1 MPTFPTIPETIT
13 VHLGAPDENV
23 MNVTESFTDYIKNV
37 ASSEIYPT
45 WPEEAIRANVLAQIS
60 VALNR
65 VYTEYYRSR
74 GYEFDIT
81 DSPAYD
87 QKYTYRKDIFSNVSE
102 IVDDIFNSYI
112 RREGNVEPLF
122 AQFCD
127 GVEVV
132 CDGLSQWGSVELSN
146 QGLNYEQIL
155 RRFYGNN
162 IEIVRD
168 VPVENIPESAPPVP
182 LREGDTGRDVEQIQ
196 IKLNRISRNFPG
208 IPKISPQDG
217 FFDTG
222 TTEAVRKFQEVFDL
236 TPDGIVGKAT
246 WYRINFIYNAVKK
259 LFELNS
265 EGLRISELETTFS
278 ETLKEGD
285 ESVGV
290 LTLQYYLNYIGLFLP
305 TVSSPNID
313 GVFGS
318 DTRASV
324 LSFQR
329 AYGLPETGEVDR
341 LTWDNIENVYFSYLR
356 SIPYEFSPGIVL
368 PFPGRVLRP
377 GMSGDDVLAL
387 QEYLNYIANTY
398 TEIPK
403 TTVDGVYGPGTDRAV
418 NAFKEIFNI
427 PGAPSR
433 VTAILWNAITNVYD
447 DLYNGTA
454 AVSAEAN
461 RGFNDKYGL
470 LHMLPLNVGEYQ
482 DAVLVLKALVIELRK
497 YYPDS
502 EGFEGG
508 RMYTKLLGEEVRRLR
523 GIFNLGESTGVD
535 RDFYTRAVLELEL
548 RKKNKDIRKE

>member
-1 MPTFPTIPETIT
+1 MPNIPAIPETIT
-13 VHLGAPDENV
+13 VHLGSPDSNAT
-23 MNVTESFTDYIKNV
+23 NVTESFSDYIKNV

-74 GYEFDIT
+74 GYDFDIT

-87 QKYTYRKDIFSNVSE
+87 QKYTYRKDIFSNVSQ
-102 IVDDIFNSYI
+102 IVDEIFNSYI
-112 RREGNVEPLF
+112 RRSGNVEPLF

-155 RRFYGNN
+155 KRYYGND

-168 VPVENIPESAPPVP
+168 VPIEDIPESAPPVP

-208 IPKISPQDG
+208 IPRISPQDG
-217 FFDTG
+217 FFDTS
-222 TTEAVRKFQEVFDL
+222 TTAAVTKFQEVFDL
-236 TPDGIVGKAT
+236 TPDGIVGRAT

-265 EGLRISELETTFS
+265 EGLRISELETVYTD
-278 ETLKEGD
+278 TLKEGD
-285 ESVGV
+285 ESIGV
-290 LTLQYYLNYIGLFLP
+290 LTLQYYLNYIGLFLS
-305 TVSSPNID
+305 TVSSPGID
-313 GVFGS
+313 GVFGT
-318 DTRASV
+318 DTKASV

-356 SIPYEFSPGIVL
+356 SIPYEFSPGVVL

-387 QEYLNYIANTY
+387 QEYLNYISDTY
-398 TEIPK
+398 PEIPK
-403 TTVDGVYGPGTDRAV
+403 ITADGIYGPGTDRSV

-427 PGAPSR
+427 PGTPSR
-433 VTAILWNAITNVYD
+433 VTAILWSAITNVYD
-447 DLYNGTA
+447 DLYNVARPASA
-454 AVSAEAN
+454 AESEYPYDILALSE
-461 RGFNDKYGL
+461 R
-470 LHMLPLNVGEYQ
+470 LPIDVGAYSR
-482 DAVLVLKALVIELRK
+482 DVLTLKALISSLSLW
-497 YYPDS
+497 YPGG
-502 EGFEGG
+502 EGFENNM
-508 RMYTKLLGEEVRRLR
+508 MYTKLFSNEVRRMR
-523 GIFNLGESTGVD
+523 RIFGLKDVGYFD
-535 RDFYTRAVLELEL
+535 RELLFRVISEITL
-548 RKKNKDIRKE
+548 RKKLDNKPG

>member
-1 MPTFPTIPETIT
+1 MPTPPTIPETIT
-13 VHLGAPDENV
+13 VHLGAPSENTS
-23 MNVTESFTDYIKNV
+23 NVTVSFSDYIKNV

-45 WPEEAIRANVLAQIS
+45 WPEEAIKANVLAQIS

-65 VYTEYYRSR
+65 VYTEFYRSS
-74 GYEFDIT
+74 GYDFDIT

-87 QKYTYRKDIFSNVSE
+87 QRYTYGKDVFTNISQ
-102 IVDDIFNSYI
+102 IVDEIFNSYI
-112 RREGNVEPLF
+112 RRSGNVEPLF

-146 QGLNYEQIL
+146 QGLDYEQIL
-155 RRFYGNN
+155 RSYYGDD
-162 IEIVRD
+162 IEIVRN
-168 VPVENIPESAPPVP
+168 VPVENIEGSAPAVP

-196 IKLNRISRNFPG
+196 IKLNRIARNFPG
-208 IPKISPQDG
+208 IPRISPQDG

-222 TTEAVRKFQEVFDL
+222 TTDAVRKFQEVFDL

-265 EGLRISELETTFS
+265 EGLRVAELESRYT
-278 ETLKEGD
+278 ETLREGD

-290 LTLQYYLNYIGLFLP
+290 LTLQYYLNYIGLFIP
-305 TVSSPNID
+305 AVSSPNID
-313 GVFGS
+313 GAFGT
-318 DTRASV
+318 DTKNSV
-324 LSFQR
+324 ISFQR

-356 SIPYEFSPGIVL
+356 SIPYNFSPGIVL

-377 GMSGDDVLAL
+377 GMSGDDVKAL
-387 QEYLNYIANTY
+387 QEYLNYISDTY

-403 TTVDGVYGPGTDRAV
+403 ITVDGIFGPGTERAV
-418 NAFKEIFNI
+418 NAFKELFNI

-433 VTAILWNAITNVYD
+433 VTAILWSAITNVYD

-454 AVSAEAN
+454 AVFADKKEASVDELLY
-461 RGFNDKYGL
+461 RRITLPRDVGDYGR
-470 LHMLPLNVGEYQ
+470 
-482 DAVLVLKALVIELRK
+482 DVLYLKAIISELAEF
-497 YYPDS
+497 YPDS
-502 EGFEGG
+502 EGFEANM
-508 RMYTKLLGEEVRRLR
+508 MYTPLFGDEVKRIRKIFGMSEDTSFDTSLLERIRSEMR
-523 GIFNLGESTGVD
+523 I
-535 RDFYTRAVLELEL
+535 
-548 RKKNKDIRKE
+548 RKKS

>member
-1 MPTFPTIPETIT
+1 MPIFPTIPETIT
-13 VHLGAPDENV
+13 VHLGAPEENV
-23 MNVTESFTDYIKNV
+23 QNVTESFTDYIKNV

-45 WPEEAIRANVLAQIS
+45 WPEEAIKANVLAQIS

-81 DSPAYD
+81 SSPAYD
-87 QKYTYRKDIFSNVSE
+87 QKYTYRKDIFSNVSR

-127 GVEVV
+127 GVEVE
-132 CDGLSQWGSVELSN
+132 CDGLSQWGSVTLSN
-146 QGLNYEQIL
+146 QGLAYDEIIK
-155 RRFYGNN
+155 RYYGNDV
-162 IEIVRD
+162 EIVTG

-182 LREGDTGRDVEQIQ
+182 LREGDTGQDVEQIQ

-208 IPKISPQDG
+208 IPKIAPQDG
-217 FFDTG
+217 FFDTS
-222 TTEAVRKFQEVFDL
+222 TTEAVKKFQEVFDL
-236 TPDGIVGKAT
+236 TPDGIVGRAT

-265 EGLRISELETTFS
+265 EGLRISELESRFT

-290 LTLQYYLNYIGLFLP
+290 LTLQYYLNYIGLFLS
-305 TVSSPNID
+305 TVSSPTID
-313 GVFGS
+313 GSFGA
-318 DTRASV
+318 DTKASV

-329 AYGLPETGEVDR
+329 AYDLPETGEVDR

-377 GMSGDDVLAL
+377 GMSGDDVEAL
-387 QEYLNYIANTY
+387 QEYLNFISNTY
-398 TEIPK
+398 PEIPK
-403 TTVDGVYGPGTDRAV
+403 VTVDGVYGPGTDRAV
-418 NAFKEIFNI
+418 NAFRERFGI

-433 VTAILWNAITNVYD
+433 VTAILWQAITNIYD

-454 AVSAEAN
+454 AVMAN
-461 RGFNDKYGL
+461 ESYF
-470 LHMLPLNVGEYQ
+470 MLELEELCKNLPRDVGDYCDE
-482 DAVLVLKALVIELRK
+482 VLTLKGIVSEILPF
-497 YYPDS
+497 YPEG
-502 EGFEGG
+502 EGFESG
-508 RMYTKLLGEEVRRLR
+508 RMYTELFGKEIRRLR
-523 GIFNLGESTGVD
+523 GIMRLSDTSAFD
-535 RDFYTRAVLELEL
+535 RELLSRLVYEIKL
-548 RKKNKDIRKE
+548 IKKLQMQKKR

>member
-1 MPTFPTIPETIT
+1 MPNPTIPETIT
-13 VHLGAPDENV
+13 VHLGAPSESAT
-23 MNVTESFTDYIKNV
+23 NVTESFPDYIKNV

-45 WPEEAIRANVLAQIS
+45 WPEEAIKANVLAQIS

-65 VYTEYYRSR
+65 VFTEFYRSS
-74 GYEFDIT
+74 GYDFDIT

-87 QKYTYRKDIFSNVSE
+87 QKYTYGKDIYSNVSQ
-102 IVDDIFNSYI
+102 IVDEIFDSYI

-155 RRFYGNN
+155 RNYYGND

-168 VPVENIPESAPPVP
+168 VPVANIPESAPPVA
-182 LREGDTGRDVEQIQ
+182 LREGDTGQDVEQIQ
-196 IKLNRISRNFPG
+196 IRLNRISRNFPG
-208 IPKISPQDG
+208 IPRISPQDG

-222 TTEAVRKFQEVFDL
+222 TTDAVRKFQEVFDL

-265 EGLRISELETTFS
+265 EGLRIAELDTTYS
-278 ETLKEGD
+278 DTLREGD

-290 LTLQYYLNYIGLFLP
+290 LTLQYYLNYVGLFVP
-305 TVSSPNID
+305 SVSSPAID
-313 GVFGS
+313 GTFGT
-318 DTRASV
+318 DTRNSV
-324 LSFQR
+324 ISFQR

-341 LTWDNIENVYFSYLR
+341 LTWDNIENVYFAFLR
-356 SIPYEFSPGIVL
+356 SIPYSFSPGIVL

-377 GMSGDDVLAL
+377 GMSGDDVRAL
-387 QEYLNYIANTY
+387 QEYLNYISNTY

-403 TTVDGVYGPGTDRAV
+403 ITVDGIFGPGTERAV
-418 NAFKEIFNI
+418 NAFRERFNI
-427 PGAPSR
+427 PGAASR
-433 VTAILWNAITNVYD
+433 VTAILWSAITNVYD

-454 AVSAEAN
+454 AV
-461 RGFNDKYGL
+461 FNDTSNDVEIFGQIA
-470 LHMLPLNVGEYQ
+470 LPLDVGTYSS
-482 DAVLVLKALVIELRK
+482 DVLYAKRLIEDLLPA
-497 YYPDS
+497 YPDT
-502 EGFEGG
+502 EGFESGK
-508 RMYTKLLGEEVRRLR
+508 MFTEKLGEEIRRLR
-523 GIFNLGESTGVD
+523 GIFNLPDGTAFD
-535 RDFYTRAVLELEL
+535 RQLYERISREIKL
-548 RKKNKDIRKE
+548 RKKA